1 VLEQLERLARV
12 ERRLDRILP
21 AEPPPEPTERLVD
34 YVPAVSPRYLPPHHL
49 APYTDAIER
58 SLHEPIRLVVSV
70 PPRHTKTDTTLHA
83 FSYLWQYEPTATHGY
98 VTYER
103 DLALSKSRRA
113 QGFAKAGG
121 HQVSG
126 SLREWYTAAGGSLL
140 ATSIGGPLTG
150 HGVTGLLVID
160 DPVKNR
166 AEAESP
172 TYRQRAHDW
181 VKDVAFTR
189 LEPGASCIVLQTRWH
204 PDDLAGRLIREGWPS
219 INLRAVTGDTP
230 TAQHRD
236 RVEMAG
242 GTALWP
248 EVWPLLELEQRRR
261 LVGEYTWAALFQ
273 GSPRPRGA
281 TMFGEPT
288 YYDRLPDRGYR
299 VVHGVDLAYSA
310 RTASDWSICVTM
322 LVVGNGP
329 LALYY
334 VVDVRRHQLP
344 APQFAE
350 VLKLRMRD
358 APAPMW
364 FHCSGTEKG
373 SGDFMRARDKVGP
386 RLRVIPTQ
394 LDKFTRALPASE
406 AWNAGRIMVPRD
418 APWLEPFLA
427 VIQGFTGINDDQDDD
442 ADALGSGYAA
452 GQAAQGGYSKFRR
465 HKGVPSRLSA

>member
-1 VLEQLERLARV
+1 MLEQLERLQRA

-21 AEPPPEPTERLVD
+21 AAPPPEPTERLVD
-34 YVPAVSPRYLPPHHL
+34 YIPAVSPRYLPPHHL
-49 APYTDAIER
+49 RPYTDAIER

-150 HGVTGLLVID
+150 HGITGILVVD

-166 AEAESP
+166 EQAESSA
-172 TYRQRAHDW
+172 YRQRAKDW
-181 VKDVAFTR
+181 LRDVAFTR
-189 LEPGASCIVLQTRWH
+189 LEPGSSCILLQNRWH
-204 PDDLAGRLIREGWPS
+204 VDDPAGWLIKDGWEHVTLP
-219 INLRAVTGDTP
+219 AVTGDMP
-230 TAQHRD
+230 TAQHHD

-248 EVWPLLELEQRRR
+248 EVWPLAELEKRRR
-261 LVGEYTWAALFQ
+261 LVGEYTWASLYQ
-273 GSPRPRGA
+273 GSPRARGA
-281 TMFGEPT
+281 TLFGEPT

-299 VVHGVDLAYSA
+299 VVHGVDLAYTA
-310 RTASDWSICVTM
+310 RTVADWSICVTM

-329 LALYY
+329 LALCY

-344 APQFAE
+344 APLFAE
-350 VLKLRMRD
+350 VLKSRLRD
-358 APAPMW
+358 APGPMW
-364 FHCSGTEKG
+364 WHCAGPEKG
-373 SGDFMRARDKVGP
+373 SGDFMRAADKVGP
-386 RLRVIPTQ
+386 QLRVIPTQ

-406 AWNAGRIMVPRD
+406 AWNAGRIMVPRV
-418 APWLEPFLA
+418 APWLPSFLG
-427 VIQGFTGINDDQDDD
+427 VVQGFTGVNDDQDDD
-442 ADALGSGYAA
+442 VDALGSGYAA